1 MRYGLEFYKSGRAP
15 RPPRRRSHRHC
26 VCKSLKKSIDIL
38 LSLNLKQKKK
48 TKEKT
53 RISILPPL
61 PPIEGGAR
69 GRAGCKTRRR
79 KRRLAGRLAGQEQQS
94 DSLPKSLKLSDCA
107 RLRDRVN
114 DVIIIETSQTGRHCV
129 FSG

>member
-15 RPPRRRSHRHC
+15 RPPRGRSHRHC

-38 LSLNLKQKKK
+38 LSLNLKQKK